1 VHYILAFV
9 RNVLVSKNML
19 PAFVSGV
26 YSSAGVEFLNAACDS
41 PRATMVKENGKCP
54 NKPVFKMLILH
65 FIPLLVYKN
74 TTKLQMLLLLFRS
87 EKSASSQEVG
97 TSLEDSSGKYIFY
110 TYMRESPVSSLP
122 VQ

>member
-1 VHYILAFV
+1 
-9 RNVLVSKNML
+9 
-19 PAFVSGV
+19 
-26 YSSAGVEFLNAACDS
+26 
-41 PRATMVKENGKCP
+41 
-54 NKPVFKMLILH
+54 MLILH

-110 TYMRESPVSSLP
+110 TYTRESPVSSLP